1 MRFEV
6 FQIAGLGFS
15 EIEKSEIRFRK
26 IPKYSKLPK

>member
-6 FQIAGLGFS
+6 FRLRLGFS